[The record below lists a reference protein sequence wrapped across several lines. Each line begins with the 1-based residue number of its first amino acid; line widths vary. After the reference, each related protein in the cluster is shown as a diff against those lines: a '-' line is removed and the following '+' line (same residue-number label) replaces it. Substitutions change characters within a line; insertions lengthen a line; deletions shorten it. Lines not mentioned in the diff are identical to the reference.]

1 MKYAIIIITSSII
14 ISIILVAFLVWPEYM
29 AFSDASKQLSQKILQ
44 LENQNKYIQSL
55 KVADSQLKEKTELVE
70 KINSALPNEVDI
82 PSLLEFLQKAS
93 ISSGVSLNK
102 ISWESVSFGGEK
114 EKIKKHYFGAEITGS
129 YFALKNFLFA
139 VETSARLINIEQ
151 LSFTTSSESNK
162 PATIQ
167 IRASVS
173 SYQ

>member
-1 MKYAIIIITSSII
+1 MKYAIIIITSSIV
-14 ISIILVAFLVWPEYM
+14 ISLVLIAFLVWPEYR
-29 AFSDASKQLSQKILQ
+29 AFNDVSKQLAQKILE

-55 KVADSQLKEKTELVE
+55 KVADGQLKERAELVE
-70 KINSALPNEVDI
+70 KINSALPTEVDI

-102 ISWESVSFGGEK
+102 INWESISLGDAK
-114 EKIKKHYFGAEITGS
+114 EKIKKHYFSAEITGS

-139 VETSARLINIEQ
+139 VETSSRLINIEQ
-151 LSFTTSSESNK
+151 LSFTTSSENNK

-167 IRASVS
+167 IRTSVS
-173 SYQ
+173 SY